1 MNNVVV
7 RKFQSIQ
14 SPNFTETNNLVDIVL
29 PRGGVNLDKSNVNVL
44 IRVNTTDASANTG
57 AGVYNYHF
65 TYDSGVMPFD
75 NVAMVRNCNLNSDQY
90 GRLADVREVRVV
102 RQHLNNY
109 GMSLGEKRSS
119 GYKKLRLNREL
130 NDIVVGSGLELFR
143 EGSTKSVNNLLE
155 IPIPVSQ
162 LFNLGNVE
170 NLPTDKMSGET
181 RIHLELGLDKIK
193 IAQLQGVGTDN
204 TDFVDAS
211 YCEYENITNNTG
223 SDLNVNTL
231 TTKTAFEN
239 LCDSPFYVGQKLR
252 FSADISGGS
261 ITPQEAVINTITRDA
276 TTKKLTFTLNRT
288 IHTLLGTPG
297 GLSMTNI
304 VSDGVNAGSISYEV
318 VGVELECEYS
328 PSSGAVNTLQYTTWR
343 TEETNGNNL
352 QNYRNIFTLEPECMN
367 MMLLLPDF
375 TDGGDLFCLNY
386 DGSGNSDKYESYRF
400 RIDGVGD
407 LTNRNVEPD
416 SGLYNDRVN
425 MTFLQH
431 GAGLQSLIR
440 VPLTGN
446 TYINQATSQGSV
458 GENKLFFAGNPTPI
472 TNDNKLLQVE
482 VNCKAGQ
489 GVKRVILAKELL
501 RTIEL

>member
-44 IRVNTTDASANTG
+44 IRVNTTDASASTG

-65 TYDSGVMPFD
+65 TYDGGVMPFD

-170 NLPTDKMSGET
+170 NLPTDKMTGDT
-181 RIHLELGLDKIK
+181 RIHLELGLDKIQ

-204 TDFVDAS
+204 SDFIDAS
-211 YCEYENITNNTG
+211 YCEYEDISNNTG
-223 SDLNVNTL
+223 SDLDVDTL

-239 LCDSPFYVGQKLR
+239 LCDSPFYVGQKLS

-261 ITPQEAVINTITRDA
+261 ITPQEAVINVITHDP

-288 IHTLLGTPG
+288 IHTILGTPA
-297 GLSMTNI
+297 GLFMNNI

-318 VGVELECEYS
+318 VGVELECEFS

-343 TEETNGNNL
+343 TEETNGNSL

-367 MMLLLPDF
+367 MMLLLPD
-375 TDGGDLFCLNY
+375 DGFGKELFCLNA
-386 DGSGNSDKYESYRF
+386 DAKYESYRF

-446 TYINQATSQGSV
+446 DYINQATADGV
-458 GENKLFFAGNPTPI
+458 PNDENKLFFAGNPTPI